1 MIMNKPSMRNA
12 KTDASETVARNSG
25 ALIREEADDVDIE
38 VNFRPCMHPNR
49 VSDLPVGRWYGGE
62 EKSL

>member
-38 VNFRPCMHPNR
+38 VNSRPCMHPNR

>member
-1 MIMNKPSMRNA
+1 MNKPSMRNA

-25 ALIREEADDVDIE
+25 ALIREEEADDVDIE
-38 VNFRPCMHPNR
+38 MNSRPFMHPDR